1 MSNHTLVSY
10 GGDYPQI
17 QKYRDGWLIPVNIT
31 ETTDEMSGNKLYSAY
46 QIFTPVLTE
55 YELTKAF
62 GDLKNLYPEDFKNAA
77 FYHIRQ
83 KRDQLIAET
92 DWLIT
97 KAKETGTNISAALKT
112 YRQELRDL
120 PQTYENPDDVIWPNK
135 P

>member
-46 QIFTPVLTE
+46 QIFAPVLTE
-55 YELTKAF
+55 HELTKAF
-62 GDLKNLYPEDFKNAA
+62 GDLKDLYPEDFKNAA

-92 DWLIT
+92 DWWVLPDRTPT
-97 KAKETGTNISAALKT
+97 KEQID
-112 YRQELRDL
+112 YRQALRDIPKL
-120 PQTYENPDDVIWPNK
+120 YESPDVVIWPIK
-135 P
+135 PK

>member
-17 QKYRDGWLIPVNIT
+17 QKYRDGWLIPVNII

-46 QIFTPVLTE
+46 QIFAPVLTE
-55 YELTKAF
+55 HELTKAF
-62 GDLKNLYPEDFKNAA
+62 GDLKDLHPEDFKNAA

-83 KRDQLIAET
+83 KRDQLITET

-120 PQTYENPDDVIWPNK
+120 PQRYESADEVIWPTK